1 MGFCKNKIFSNVF
14 HETDF
19 EREKKV
25 LCVSSTILAVKNRG
39 AYYSFSGQIE
49 VFYSCFCDKNV
60 EKWCIVCTLQ
70 MVK

>member
-19 EREKKV
+19 EREKKFFV
-25 LCVSSTILAVKNRG
+25 YLVQFWRSKTEVHIIAFQGR
-39 AYYSFSGQIE
+39 YE

-60 EKWCIVCTLQ
+60 EKWCILCTLQ